1 MERWPALMRR
11 STAAEYLDISTT
23 QFDRLGLESVQL
35 TERGDRMWS
44 REDLDGYIEDLKKK
58 PVRMSA

>member
-11 STAAEYLDISTT
+11 STAAQYLDISDT
-23 QFDRLGLESVQL
+23 QFDRLGIESVQL

-44 REDLDGYIEDLKKK
+44 REDLDFYIESLKKK